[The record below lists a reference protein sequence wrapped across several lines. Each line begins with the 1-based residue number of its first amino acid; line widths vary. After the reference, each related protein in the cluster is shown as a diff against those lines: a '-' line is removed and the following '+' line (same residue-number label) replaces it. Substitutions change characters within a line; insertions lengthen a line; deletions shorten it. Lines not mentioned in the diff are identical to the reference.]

1 MRTIYRLI
9 LVVVM
14 VSVLNGS
21 AKTNGDDL
29 LENLLGKTFVT
40 TTTDIASGKSY
51 EFTIRTSN
59 EVKKYLPHTHPR
71 EKEEIGYLPCA
82 INIPPTL
89 EEDKKNK
96 LEKTLD
102 SIAKYHTQAI
112 EDQGSIY
119 LRVINLSDD
128 KGNPTEGFKL
138 VYGYSGDHGMLNIC
152 IPGDL
157 DSFGM
162 PGMDF
167 PLVITGQNSTYLGD
181 GNAEWEE
188 LWTIEATRVWQI
200 KEGGNE

>member
-1 MRTIYRLI
+1 MRTIYHLI

-59 EVKKYLPHTHPR
+59 EVKKYLPHMAPA

-102 SIAKYHTQAI
+102 KITELAPAN
-112 EDQGSIY
+112 EDQGSIC

-152 IPGDL
+152 IPGNL
-157 DSFGM
+157 DILAM
-162 PGMDF
+162 PGSEF
-167 PLVITGQNSTYLGD
+167 PLVITGQNFTYLGD

-188 LWTIEATRVWQI
+188 LWRIKATRVWQI

>member
-1 MRTIYRLI
+1 MRTIYHLI

-59 EVKKYLPHTHPR
+59 EVKKYLPHMAPA

-102 SIAKYHTQAI
+102 KITELAPAN
-112 EDQGSIY
+112 EDQGSIC

-138 VYGYSGDHGMLNIC
+138 VYG
-152 IPGDL
+152 
-157 DSFGM
+157 
-162 PGMDF
+162 
-167 PLVITGQNSTYLGD
+167 
-181 GNAEWEE
+181 
-188 LWTIEATRVWQI
+188 
-200 KEGGNE
+200 